1 MAAMFENISSFLIII
16 IAAMYSLLILYFTFS
31 WMKIPP
37 YKKKTS
43 PFKTRVSV
51 VIPVRNESS
60 NIIRCLQSITL
71 QDYPAELFEIII
83 CDDSSTDDT
92 VSVIKEHILSQT
104 QHQIKLLE
112 LSYKN
117 LIFKKQA
124 ITEAIS
130 IASGELIITTDGD
143 CITNTKWISSIV
155 SFFEEKKCVM
165 IAGPVLFNNEKGMLN
180 HLQSLEFMSLVASGL
195 GSISG
200 NFPVMCNGANLAY
213 TRDAFNMAGGYTNNT
228 RYASGDDIFLL
239 LKIKKLFP
247 GKIGV
252 IKSANAVVYTN
263 AQKNIK
269 NFLSQRMR
277 WVSKSRG
284 YRSFPVVSTSVII
297 YLSNFLILSG
307 GILSF
312 FSNKIFTV
320 FIILSIAKC
329 IVDLPILISIT
340 GFAKRRNLLMYY
352 LPLQIFYV
360 IYVSLIGIAGNFAA
374 YTWKG
379 RKIS

>member
-1 MAAMFENISSFLIII
+1 MYENILFFIIII
-16 IAAMYSLLILYFTFS
+16 IAAIYTLLILFFTIS
-31 WMKIPP
+31 WVKIPP
-37 YKKKTS
+37 YNKKTS

-60 NIIRCLQSITL
+60 GIIRCLQSIAS
-71 QDYPAELFEIII
+71 QDYPADLFEIII

-92 VSVIKEHILSQT
+92 VFLIKKHIHTQT
-104 QHQIKLLE
+104 KHQIKLLE
-112 LSYKN
+112 LSLNK

-124 ITEAIS
+124 ITEAVS
-130 IASGELIITTDGD
+130 AASGELIITTDGD

-155 SFFEEKKCVM
+155 SFYEEKKCVL
-165 IAGPVLFNNEKGMLN
+165 IAGPVLFNNEKGKFN
-180 HLQSLEFMSLVASGL
+180 RLQSLEFMSLVASGL
-195 GSISG
+195 GSVSG

-213 TRDAFNMAGGYTNNT
+213 TRDAFTEAGGYISNT

-239 LKIKKLFP
+239 FKIKKLYP
-247 GKIGV
+247 RKIGV
-252 IKSANAVVYTN
+252 LKSADAIVYTRSE
-263 AQKNIK
+263 KSLK

-284 YRSFPVVSTSVII
+284 YRSFPALFTSVIVF
-297 YLSNFLILSG
+297 LANFLILSG

-312 FSNKIFTV
+312 FSNMIFTA
-320 FIILSIAKC
+320 FIVLSAAKC

-352 LPLQIFYV
+352 LPLQVLYI

-374 YTWKG
+374 NTWKG